1 MPKPTREELALYA
14 DENRLVAAYQRA
26 KAALA
31 ENTAR
36 EAAAGI
42 THETPEYQR
51 LNQAVIDAERQ
62 LPKRFKKAAKRG
74 L

>member
-1 MPKPTREELALYA
+1 MSLSQKQLNVYA
-14 DENRLVAAYQRA
+14 EENRLVAAYQRA
-26 KAALA
+26 KANLA

-51 LNQAVIDAERQ
+51 LNQAVINAEAS
-62 LPKRFKKAAKRG
+62 LPARFKKAARKG

>member
-1 MPKPTREELALYA
+1 MPKPTPEELNVYA
-14 DENRLVAAYQRA
+14 DENRLIAAHHQA
-26 KAALA
+26 SAALA

-42 THETPEYQR
+42 IHETAEYQR
-51 LNQAVIDAERQ
+51 LNQAVIDTESQ